1 MKRNRESKYRIRL
14 VSYLEMNKERQTQ
27 LDEMVQEYG
36 LTYRE
41 IYDAYTTNNYS
52 KLLNQM
58 VEKNLLA
65 TLPSLGLFN
74 GFHEETKKS
83 FYRICGVPSKCL
95 GIDLSNGKDMTSDW
109 RLMG

>member
-14 VSYLEMNKERQTQ
+14 ISYWKMNKEQQKQ

-36 LTYRE
+36 FTYHE
-41 IYDAYTTNNYS
+41 TYDVYTTNNYS

-83 FYRICGVPSKCL
+83 FYRICGVPSRYL
-95 GIDLSNGKDMTSDW
+95 GIDLSNGKDMTNIY
-109 RLMG
+109 GG